1 VVEGGGAGGGDDGQ
15 AFEEFPELAG
25 AFLRFE
31 EYAVATDGGE
41 ADGFA
46 VANLL
51 VGEGGS
57 DFDGVLFGGLVA
69 VARLDG
75 TLHVEEEPDA
85 DGGLEVEFLDM
96 MRPVRAVESQWMRLK
111 AWPGTNSRMVEA
123 SEVICW
129 VRCWERVLPNWEPA
143 GIWKSGMTLMGG
155 RRRRCCAGEIRIW
168 RRRC

>member
-15 AFEEFPELAG
+15 AFEEFPEPAG

-85 DGGLEVEFLDM
+85 DGGLEVEFLDHDAAGAAGAAGAGGGK
-96 MRPVRAVESQWMRLK
+96 PVDALEGVAGDEFADGGGVGGDLLG
-111 AWPGTNSRMVEA
+111 ALLGAGVAELGAGGNL
-123 SEVICW
+123 EVGHD
-129 VRCWERVLPNWEPA
+129 A
-143 GIWKSGMTLMGG
+143 DGG
-155 RRRRCCAGEIRIW
+155 
-168 RRRC
+168 